1 VQVAEIGE
9 ELARSSDERGFKCQD
24 QSQTERI
31 HEAKPLGIAGID
43 IKDND
48 SPTRAGED
56 LASSCQGIEL
66 SRTGNSVCSEVTA
79 AKRSRKRYG
88 KGRRKNLQHKH

>member
-9 ELARSSDERGFKCQD
+9 ELARRSDERGDKCQD

-48 SPTRAGED
+48 SPN
-56 LASSCQGIEL
+56 Q
-66 SRTGNSVCSEVTA
+66 
-79 AKRSRKRYG
+79 
-88 KGRRKNLQHKH
+88 GRRRPCKQLPRYRIEPNREYCLLRSDSSEEEQEKIWQREKEKPSA